1 MRSRENRTAP
11 ALFAGAALAAT
22 LTGCAVSR
30 PVSSSPGLP
39 HRPHVDAQAARA
51 LLDTAQILQAEGRY
65 AASQDYLERALAEV
79 SQASS
84 TDTALR
90 PLIAEVV
97 GSMRNN
103 LPWSLAPSETGED
116 EHDGQMLLDSLDETD
131 LAATTVFT
139 LDSTQLSRYRAEALL
154 DSTLTFD
161 LPVELNDRVLLQLRT
176 FKERIPSTFQR
187 WLERKGRWEAEFSE
201 RLATR
206 GVPQDLIYLAMIE
219 SGFNSRATSPAAAA
233 GIWQFIPSTGR
244 RYGLR
249 IDRYV
254 DERRDPIKA
263 TEAAIDFLSFLY
275 KRYGDWRLAMAAY
288 NCGEGCVD
296 RAIRRSGTNDYWQIP
311 IPQETRNY
319 VPRVFAAAILGKRPE
334 LHGFKYTPWAPLVAD
349 TFTVEGGIPLMKVA
363 DIVGAPPESLVL
375 LNPSLVKG
383 MTPPSQEPWVLR
395 LPVGSRERFQTA
407 YATLDRSYQAP
418 QPSRLSHRV
427 RRGETLQRIASR
439 YGVTVSS
446 LKSWNRIHGKKVKAG
461 RTLVVYTDTYSPSV
475 ALPTFREPPMER
487 RHAILAR
494 SGIPTPT
501 PRHKVRRGET
511 LARIASRYG
520 VTSNDLVSWN
530 SLESRTVKAGTSLA
544 VSAPNAD
551 PTLAGIPRSPEPE
564 SVQPDST
571 AQPEAAIPQALAA
584 TIHHKVRHGESL
596 ARIARANGV
605 TVRQIMDWN
614 RLPSARVKAGK
625 VLRIHSSASS
635 EPVVQ
640 IAARSRTSESEP
652 VHRTPESHRVR
663 RGETASSI
671 ALRYGVSTDDL
682 LEANGLRGSRLRIGQ
697 KLVLP
702 RSKASRASTR
712 VAAGQETTALRT
724 PEAPRTQARDNREA
738 PADRTL
744 RLTRYTVRPGDT
756 LYSIARAR
764 STTVDSL
771 KQINGL
777 SKANLRVGQIIK
789 VPGNG

>member
-1 MRSRENRTAP
+1 M
-11 ALFAGAALAAT
+11 LAAS
-22 LTGCAVSR
+22 LSGCAVSR
-30 PVSSSPGLP
+30 PVSTSSPISSTSS
-39 HRPHVDAQAARA
+39 RVDTQAARA
-51 LLDTAQILQAEGRY
+51 LLDTAQTLQAEGRF
-65 AASQDYLERALAEV
+65 ATSQEYLERALAEV
-79 SQASS
+79 SHASGS
-84 TDTALR
+84 DTTLR
-90 PLIAEVV
+90 PLVAEIV

-103 LPWSLAPSETGED
+103 LPWSLAPSETGDD
-116 EHDGQMLLDSLDETD
+116 EHDGQVLLDSLDETD
-131 LAATTVFT
+131 LAAPGVFT
-139 LDSTQLSRYRAEALL
+139 LDSAQLSRYRAEALL

-187 WLERKGRWEAEFSE
+187 WLERKGRWEAEFTA
-201 RLATR
+201 RLAAR

-249 IDRYV
+249 IDRFV

-334 LHGFKYTPWAPLVAD
+334 LHGFQYTPWAPLVAD

-395 LPVGSRERFQTA
+395 LPVGSRAKFESA
-407 YATLDRSYQAP
+407 YASLEKSFQAP
-418 QPSRLSHRV
+418 QPSRLTHRV
-427 RRGETLQRIASR
+427 RRGETLQRIAGR

-461 RTLVVYTDTYSPSV
+461 RTLVVYTDTYAPSV

-494 SGIPTPT
+494 SGTPT
-501 PRHKVRRGET
+501 PAARHKVRRGET
-511 LARIASRYG
+511 LARIATRYG
-520 VTSNDLVSWN
+520 VSSDDLMAWN
-530 SLESRTVKAGTSLA
+530 GLSSRSVKAGTYLS
-544 VSAPNAD
+544 VGAPTTD
-551 PTLAGIPRSPEPE
+551 PTLAGIPHSPEPP
-564 SVQPDST
+564 PDLAPNPDQTEAST
-571 AQPEAAIPQALAA
+571 SPVAAKA
-584 TIHHKVRHGESL
+584 TRHKVRHGESL

-605 TVRQIMDWN
+605 SVRQIMDWN

-625 VLRIHSSASS
+625 ILTIHPS
-635 EPVVQ
+635 EDSE
-640 IAARSRTSESEP
+640 SRTRQASAHARHQEP
-652 VHRTPESHRVR
+652 EPARRAPEFHRVR

-671 ALRYGVSTDDL
+671 ALRYGVSTNAL
-682 LEANGLRGSRLRIGQ
+682 LDANGLRGNRLRIGQ
-697 KLVLP
+697 KLAIP
-702 RSKASRASTR
+702 GPKAARSSTR
-712 VAAGQETTALRT
+712 VASA
-724 PEAPRTQARDNREA
+724 PEATEAAEVVAARKPARSQVDA
-738 PADRTL
+738 PDRTL

-764 STTVDSL
+764 ATTVDTL

-789 VPGNG
+789 VPENS